1 VAQDPSMDDSIP
13 KYQYSPIIAD
23 EEIRVLRLE
32 PATSL
37 TDPLVANLFVRK
49 IRDEDNPETPCP
61 DYHCVSYSWGTIHTP
76 QYMSCDGRILT
87 ITTTVE
93 EMLRHLRKR
102 HMPRNLWVDFVC
114 IDQANDAEKAKQV
127 ACMGQVYARAT
138 KAHAWLGP
146 SGDEDQTSCIFA
158 LLRSWAL
165 VSDGIATRDSSLDQ
179 RTRDL
184 SAPMA
189 LFLKRRWF
197 SRRWV
202 LQEVELARAV
212 TVHCGDNRIPWN
224 WICDGM
230 ARLHSIYD
238 VRKIAP
244 GLYQSPSTDALY
256 ALERAAALSR
266 RKGGSS
272 SILDLLWDHH
282 LSRCSDERDRVFALY
297 GLVSPD
303 SRAKFNLTEGC
314 PVNYS
319 SHFTA
324 VYTQL
329 AATAVRAEHG
339 STMLAQALDFG
350 ALSEQDATWPS
361 WVPSWNRSR
370 KTRVATSLSKVRSS
384 GLNDEN
390 TAVTVVKSP
399 ESTNLYLRGNL
410 YRITAAQDI
419 NSNEHAIAYFKNSLE
434 DSLPENE
441 QAIYYELVASVVASS
456 IEASGHFYD
465 RTKFDLKKVF
475 PHCDWPEASA
485 RAGSYEEAV
494 LLLLKHELGV
504 EYHNRAPPAYAQEA
518 LHREVDRMLV
528 DWKLFNYEC
537 GGHNMPGIAFANVKS
552 GDFVFRLWT
561 SQHATSSNLSHYA
574 PSMFGLIIRPIEI
587 CHDTGNDS
595 GSNGGE
601 GRGASKHPVLGSFR
615 LIGGCVDS
623 YPRIFWW
630 GHNDLS
636 KYVYVNIV

>member
-1 VAQDPSMDDSIP
+1 M
-13 KYQYSPIIAD
+13 
-23 EEIRVLRLE
+23 LRLE

-93 EMLRHLRKR
+93 EMLRHLRKT

-146 SGDEDQTSCIFA
+146 SGDEDKTSCIFA

-165 VSDGIATRDSSLDQ
+165 VSDGTATLDSSLDQ

-189 LFLKRRWF
+189 LFLRRRWF

-202 LQEVELARAV
+202 LQEVQLARAV
-212 TVHCGDNRIPWN
+212 TVHCGDNRISWN

-238 VRKIAP
+238 VKKIASDS
-244 GLYQSPSTDALY
+244 YQSPSTDALY
-256 ALERAAALSR
+256 ALERAAALYK
-266 RKGGSS
+266 RKEGSS

-282 LSRCSDERDRVFALY
+282 SSRCSDERDRVFALY
-297 GLVSPD
+297 GLVSPE
-303 SRAKFNLTEGC
+303 SRATFNLIDGC

-319 SHFTA
+319 KHFTA

-329 AATAVRAEHG
+329 AATAVRAGHG
-339 STMLAQALDFG
+339 MTMLAQALDFG
-350 ALSEQDATWPS
+350 ALSEQDTTWPS
-361 WVPSWNRSR
+361 WVPGWNRSR
-370 KTRVATSLSKVRSS
+370 KTRVATSLSNARLLGVS
-384 GLNDEN
+384 DET
-390 TAVTVVKSP
+390 TAFSI
-399 ESTNLYLRGNL
+399 EELHGNTNLYLKGYS
-410 YRITAAQDI
+410 YRITAAQD
-419 NSNEHAIAYFKNSLE
+419 SNASEHAITYFKNSPH
-434 DSLPENE
+434 SLAEHE
-441 QAIYYELVASVVASS
+441 HSIRYYDLVASVIASS
-456 IEASGHFYD
+456 IEASEYFYD
-465 RTKFDLKKVF
+465 RKKFDFKKIF
-475 PHCDWPEASA
+475 PHSDWPKQI
-485 RAGSYEEAV
+485 SYEKSV
-494 LLLLKHELGV
+494 PLLVKSELGV
-504 EYHNRAPPAYAQEA
+504 EYACLALPAYSQEA
-518 LHREVDRMLV
+518 LHREVNRMLLGR
-528 DWKLFNYEC
+528 KLFYYKY
-537 GGHNMPGIAFANVKS
+537 GGLNMPGIAFANVKS

-561 SQHATSSNLSHYA
+561 SQHTTSSIIPQYP

-601 GRGASKHPVLGSFR
+601 GRGASKHPVLGSFK

-623 YPRIFWW
+623 YPRTFWW

-636 KYVYVNIV
+636 KYVYVNIA